1 MKNCILGFGEI
12 GKALFSLYKE
22 KKIDVIKK
30 DINDNFYF
38 NNIDVLNV
46 CIPYSNKFINII
58 NDEIKKCN
66 AKLTIIHSTVPIGT
80 TKKIKIPLNSHI
92 VNSPIV
98 GSHPFLKKSLKTFI
112 KFIGSNDKKAIQ
124 LAKKHYKKLDIKSKS
139 FNTFETTETAKLLCT
154 SYYGLCIAWHDYIND
169 VCKINNIDSSVVKK
183 WNKNYNYGYNKLNLS
198 MFTRP
203 ILNPPKN
210 KKIGGH
216 CIIPNAEL
224 LNNFLPNEMI
234 KHILKFK

>member
-1 MKNCILGFGEI
+1 MKNGILGFGEI

-22 KKIDVIKK
+22 KKIDVIIK

-38 NNIDVLNV
+38 NDINVLNV
-46 CIPYSNKFINII
+46 CIPYNNKFINII
-58 NDEIKKCN
+58 NNEIKRSN
-66 AKLTIIHSTVPIGT
+66 PKLTIIHSTVPIGT
-80 TKKIKIPLNSHI
+80 TKKIKIPLNCYI

-98 GSHPFLKKSLKTFI
+98 GSHPLLKKSLKTFI
-112 KFIGSNDKKAIQ
+112 KFIGSNDKKAIK
-124 LAKKHYKKLDIKSKS
+124 LAKKHYKLLGIKHKS

-169 VCKINNIDSSVVKK
+169 VCKTNNIDLSIIKK
-183 WNKNYNYGYNKLNLS
+183 WNKNYNDGYNKLNLS

-216 CIIPNAEL
+216 CIIPNAKL
-224 LNNFLPNEMI
+224 LNKFLPNQMI